1 MLSYPV
7 SLLQE
12 VDLTI
17 GDVRKNETQRIEV
30 NVVRMWSLN
39 GADGCC
45 GTPRKRKEGD
55 RPSIGLELFVLVTSG
70 GS

>member
-17 GDVRKNETQRIEV
+17 GDVRKNETQRIED

-39 GADGCC
+39 GADCYR

-55 RPSIGLELFVLVTSG
+55 RPSIALELFVLVTSG